1 MLLPELLYLNCCSC
15 PGCYRVIN
23 SGVCSENTNP
33 SSTLEH
39 LYSYNVWLFCG
50 LYFLSAFCQERT
62 CMPKKKLVMEG
73 QVYTETLKAG
83 EKARL
88 LLVRKRNRKGKVG
101 LLKQKVE

>member
-1 MLLPELLYLNCCSC
+1 M
-15 PGCYRVIN
+15 
-23 SGVCSENTNP
+23 
-33 SSTLEH
+33 H
-39 LYSYNVWLFCG
+39 
-50 LYFLSAFCQERT
+50 A
-62 CMPKKKLVMEG
+62 KKKLVMEG

>member
-1 MLLPELLYLNCCSC
+1 
-15 PGCYRVIN
+15 
-23 SGVCSENTNP
+23 
-33 SSTLEH
+33 
-39 LYSYNVWLFCG
+39 
-50 LYFLSAFCQERT
+50 
-62 CMPKKKLVMEG
+62 MEG